1 MNFNQ
6 TLNNYLSELH
16 QEVLASQSGE
26 TTAEL
31 SFRTSLDNFF
41 KNIAREIDSKIVTIP
56 EPKNQNKLGRPDW
69 RFHNEDSMGVYGYVE
84 AKGFDSQNEINKETY
99 RKQVEKYLTLGN
111 PVLLTDGIDFILFK
125 PNGEE
130 VHYSACQKPINW
142 NNLAPNSELET
153 LFLTFFGQI
162 GHRTISENQ
171 LVKEVAKR
179 AKLLTS
185 EIHEFLDLE
194 EDETE
199 NQIELNTVRLLREL
213 KETAALN
220 HDKNLGEASNFSS
233 FISQVLT
240 FGLLYAHRIIN
251 SDLETPKI
259 KYDRI
264 HEFWFSALDEKY
276 TNKLIPFKTLVKGL
290 ETELNSVLSRLGLW
304 YDDLRRLLAHIKL
317 SENQVEA
324 PDFHQLYEM
333 FLSKYDPETRFD
345 YGAFYTPRFL
355 AFYTVRFAKKL
366 IETSMHNIDINTIGN
381 KIIDPCCGT
390 GTFIEAI
397 LNVIIPNDKVELI
410 GFEILPAP
418 YALAHYR
425 MSIINDVYP
434 ENIQIKL
441 TNTLSDTLFE
451 LDHEP
456 NSQDSNDLS
465 KILVKEQEEAYNLA
479 TPPLTLIIGNPPSS
493 DSISQVQNEGE
504 IIKAL
509 IDNFRPDANNR
520 TSRQNT
526 QKQLKNEFVKF
537 LRWTTDKTLKST
549 PSIFVLILPSSF
561 SKHPSYKF
569 ARKYLI
575 EKFNEIWVLDF
586 DSDLRTGTRDINLF
600 DTQQGRLI
608 LAATFK
614 EENSLPA
621 LINYNSITHLSKVD
635 KFDFLNR
642 VEINLDDWEE
652 IELDQD
658 DYSLKPKMEF
668 NKEEYS
674 LFWPLTDSNNEGI
687 FLRHC
692 SGLKLA
698 PTHLLVHASSGQ
710 LKRRSKFI
718 SKSEND
724 FEAIK
729 SKWYNGQRKIPSKS
743 KITDGIKSKLGLA
756 ANTNNITSYS
766 YRPFLETSVIL
777 NDDLLTELQQLGGGG
792 TRDRPE
798 VRAAYSDERVFG
810 FIVSPAPQD
819 LGDNLHKFSSF
830 CWKLPDNDLSK
841 RGNARVFCNFFPE
854 YKTRLGEWNSVNQNN
869 VNPDLV
875 SLLSDEFDLPQDEVI
890 TRLTFYCYALL
901 SSNLYLTSFKG
912 ALFCVAGN
920 WPKIPIT
927 KDKLLFVS
935 VSEFGKTLANIE
947 KSDYIIP
954 DVAIGEIALLYH
966 NYSFEEHA
974 IILKDDSGE
983 IVKQYTDIASDVINF
998 EISGYNVLKEW
1009 LKMHS
1014 FQYYRKALEVEK
1026 LLELETLI
1034 FKISLYIEKI
1044 EELDLEVEQILCN
1057 ELFSQ
1062 QL

>member
-41 KNIAREIDSKIVTIP
+41 KNIASEIDSKIVTIP

-99 RKQVEKYLTLGN
+99 RKQVEKYLTIGN

-125 PNGEE
+125 INGEE
-130 VHYSACQKPINW
+130 VNYSACQKPINW
-142 NNLAPNSELET
+142 SNLVPNPELET

-162 GHRTISENQ
+162 GHRIISENQ
-171 LVKEVAKR
+171 LVTEVAKR

-185 EIHEFLDLE
+185 EIHEFLNLE

-199 NQIELNTVRLLREL
+199 SQAELNTVRLLREL
-213 KETAALN
+213 KETSALN
-220 HDKNLGEASNFSS
+220 HDRTLGDALKFSS

-251 SDLETPKI
+251 FDLETPKI

-264 HEFWFSALDEKY
+264 HEFWFSVLDEKY

-290 ETELNSVLSRLGLW
+290 ETELNSVLSSLGLW
-304 YDDLRRLLAHIKL
+304 YDDLRRLLAHIQL

-324 PDFHQLYEM
+324 PDFHELYEI
-333 FLSKYDPETRFD
+333 FLSRYDPDTRFD
-345 YGAFYTPRFL
+345 YGAFYTPRVL
-355 AFYTVRFAKKL
+355 AFYTVEFAKKL
-366 IETSMHNIDINTIGN
+366 IQTSIHNVDINTAGN

-397 LNVIIPNDKVELI
+397 LNVITPNDKVELI

-425 MSIINDVYP
+425 MSIINDIYP
-434 ENIQIKL
+434 ENIKIKL

-451 LDHEP
+451 LDPDP
-456 NSQDSNDLS
+456 NSGGSDNLS
-465 KILVKEQEEAYNLA
+465 KILVKEQEEACHLA

-493 DSISQVQNEGE
+493 DSIFQIQNEGE

-509 IDNFRPDANNR
+509 IDDFRPDANNR

-537 LRWTTDKTLKST
+537 LRWTADKTLKST

-635 KFDFLNR
+635 KIDFFNR
-642 VEINLDDWEE
+642 VVNLDDWEE

-658 DYSLKPKMEF
+658 DYSLKPKLQF

-674 LFWPLTDSNNEGI
+674 LFWSLTDSNNKGI

-729 SKWYNGQRKIPSKS
+729 SRWYNGQRKIPSKS

-792 TRDRPE
+792 TRERPE

-819 LGDNLHKFSSF
+819 IGDNLHKFSSF

-854 YKTRLGEWNSVNQNN
+854 YKTRFGEWNSVNQNN

-875 SLLSDEFDLPQDEVI
+875 SLLSDEFDLPQDEII
-890 TRLTFYCYALL
+890 TRLTFYCYAFL
-901 SSNLYLTSFKG
+901 SSNLYLSSFEG

-954 DVAIGEIALLYH
+954 DIAIGEIPLSYH
-966 NYSFEEHA
+966 KYSFEKHA
-974 IILKDDSGE
+974 IILKTDSGE
-983 IVKQYTDIASDVINF
+983 IVKQYTDIASDVISF

-1014 FQYYRKALEVEK
+1014 FQYYRKPLEVEK
-1026 LLELETLI
+1026 ISELETLI

-1062 QL
+1062 ES